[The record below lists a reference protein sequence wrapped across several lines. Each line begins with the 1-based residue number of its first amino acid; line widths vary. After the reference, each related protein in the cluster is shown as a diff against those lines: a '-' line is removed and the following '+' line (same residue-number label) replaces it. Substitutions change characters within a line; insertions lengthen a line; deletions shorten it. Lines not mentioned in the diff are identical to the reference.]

1 MHVGD
6 DPFRTVYE
14 ALDVFQGCGI
24 DQLNL
29 SINSSLD
36 GLEITL
42 VPFRPEGGIGLSVR
56 GVHYFAMNRLP
67 GDDISLVDFRLTT
80 LWPAQPWPSSLPGQF
95 VPAATVPPLL
105 WLHGDGAVA
114 LDVVAAIVTVLA
126 QAG

>member
-1 MHVGD
+1 MRVDD

-29 SINSSLD
+29 SINNSLD
-36 GLEITL
+36 ALEITL

-56 GVHYFAMNRLP
+56 GIHYFAMNRLP

-80 LWPAQPWPSSLPGQF
+80 LRPAQPWPSNLPEMF
-95 VPAATVPPLL
+95 ALTATVPPLL
-105 WLHGDGAVA
+105 WLHGDGAVT
-114 LDVVAAIVTVLA
+114 LNVVAATVTVLT

>member
-80 LWPAQPWPSSLPGQF
+80 LWPAQPWPSSLPGKF

-105 WLHGDGAVA
+105 WLHGDGAVT
-114 LDVVAAIVTVLA
+114 LDVIAAVVTVLT
-126 QAG
+126 QVG